1 MISNILEITNLLKI
15 KGLMLTVNIGKV
27 FDSVDLQF
35 LLNVLETFGFEKN
48 LVSWLKILL
57 KKSGI
62 MYN

>member
-1 MISNILEITNLLKI
+1 MISNILEITSLLKI

-48 LVSWLKILL
+48 LVNWMKILL

>member
-1 MISNILEITNLLKI
+1 MISNILEITSLLKI

-48 LVSWLKILL
+48 LVSWMKILL